1 MITSELVHLAYKLF
15 FGREPE
21 NALVVEDKLARIK
34 NIEDLR
40 HEFMNSI
47 EYFDLRTYPH
57 NFPKYGN
64 IEITANQ
71 NEHLIKR
78 IASQW
83 ENLAT
88 SEPYY
93 GVLTY
98 KDYEKVNYLSKKE
111 LDIFILSGLKSY
123 EDFISILQI
132 HHIEL
137 NENLHVLEL
146 GSGVGRITYWLARHF
161 KKVSALDIS
170 KQYLEIARENLE
182 ARELRADFINIESYS
197 TLEKTVPREIDVFF
211 SIISLQHNPP
221 PIQILILR
229 NILQRVSNGGIAY
242 FQTVVGIN
250 GYKFKISDYLNNQ
263 DAKFETHML
272 PMKEVISLLLQE
284 NFEIL
289 EIFRDEWQIDPN
301 YHSYTFL
308 ARKHSKS

>member
-1 MITSELVHLAYKLF
+1 M
-15 FGREPE
+15 
-21 NALVVEDKLARIK
+21 
-34 NIEDLR
+34 
-40 HEFMNSI
+40 
-47 EYFDLRTYPH
+47 
-57 NFPKYGN
+57 
-64 IEITANQ
+64 
-71 NEHLIKR
+71 
-78 IASQW
+78 
-83 ENLAT
+83 
-88 SEPYY
+88 
-93 GVLTY
+93 
-98 KDYEKVNYLSKKE
+98 
-111 LDIFILSGLKSY
+111 
-123 EDFISILQI
+123 
-132 HHIEL
+132 
-137 NENLHVLEL
+137 EL

-161 KKVSALDIS
+161 NKVSALDIS
-170 KQYLEIARENLE
+170 KKYLEIARENLE
-182 ARELRADFINIESYS
+182 ARELRADFINIENYS

-242 FQTVVGIN
+242 FQTVIGIN